1 MNREL
6 EAFKIDV
13 EGDAIVV
20 APQGDSHGFRY
31 DALHYE
37 YNQLHKAL
45 LAPDVKHL
53 VVDLMSVEFLGSLML
68 GVIIKLSK
76 KVKDRGGKVVVCNAS
91 DQMKT
96 ILEMQNLTGVWPQF
110 AARGDALKSLAG

>member
-1 MNREL
+1 MSRDL
-6 EAFKIDV
+6 EAFKVGV

-37 YNQLHKAL
+37 YNELHNEL
-45 LAPDVKHL
+45 LSPDMQPL
-53 VVDLMSVEFLGSLML
+53 VVDLLRVEFLGSLML

-76 KVKDRGGKVVVCNAS
+76 KVKDRGGKVVLCNAS
-91 DQMKT
+91 DQMKS
-96 ILEMQNLTGVWPQF
+96 ILETQNLTGIW
-110 AARGDALKSLAG
+110 

>member
-1 MNREL
+1 MNRNL
-6 EAFKIDV
+6 EAFKVDV

-37 YNQLHKAL
+37 YNQIHKAL
-45 LAPDVKHL
+45 LAPDIRHL
-53 VVDLMSVEFLGSLML
+53 VVDLISVEFLGSLML

-76 KVKDRGGKVVVCNAS
+76 RVKDRGGKVVLCNAS
-91 DQMKT
+91 DQMKS
-96 ILEMQNLTGVWPQF
+96 ILDMQNLTSVWPLF
-110 AARGDALKSLAG
+110 PARSDALRALVG